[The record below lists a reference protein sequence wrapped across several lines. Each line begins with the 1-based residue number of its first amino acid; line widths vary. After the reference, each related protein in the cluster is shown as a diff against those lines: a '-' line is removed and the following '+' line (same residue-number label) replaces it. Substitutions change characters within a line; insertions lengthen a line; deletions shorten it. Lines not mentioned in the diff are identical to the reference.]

1 MYELFYNLKERPFNL
16 TPDPRFIYFTEKHCE
31 ALANLVYGIRER
43 KGFIV
48 LSGEVGTGKTTL
60 IHALLDTLER
70 TGILSAFIF
79 NPILSGSEFFEY
91 LLADLNLKYDGKSKS
106 QALMKL
112 NSLLLERYRTG
123 QATVLIIDEAQN
135 LSTEMLEEVRL
146 LTNLETASEKLLQ
159 IVLVGQPEL
168 SLKLNSPEL
177 RQLKQ
182 RISLRCTLDP
192 LTAAETTEYIR
203 TRLDIA
209 GLPNQQIFS
218 EASIAEIYR
227 FPGGFPRL
235 VNSICDNALLAGYAC
250 DVQSVGTD
258 IIYEVADD
266 LELDDGSRTLARRPR
281 IPTQVPLA
289 VSVPGNGDGSR
300 SAVVSGPAHRGP
312 VSVPGNGASRAPEVA
327 SGTADGDTESFD
339 MFVQFVDGLKDRKR
353 NAGESV

>member
-1 MYELFYNLKERPFNL
+1 MYEQFYNLRERPFNL

-60 IHALLDTLER
+60 ISALLDTLER

-79 NPILSGSEFFEY
+79 NPVLSASEFFDY
-91 LLADLNLKYDGKSKS
+91 LLADLNLRCDTRSKS
-106 QALMKL
+106 QVLIKL

-135 LSTEMLEEVRL
+135 LSTELLEEIRL

-182 RISLRCTLDP
+182 RISLRCHLDP
-192 LTAAETTEYIR
+192 LTLFETKEYIR
-203 TRLDIA
+203 TRLEIA
-209 GLPNQQIFS
+209 GQPNQQIFPDS
-218 EASIAEIYR
+218 SITEIYR
-227 FPGGFPRL
+227 FSGGIPRL
-235 VNSICDNALLAGYAC
+235 INSICDNALLAGYAC
-250 DVQSVGTD
+250 DSKTVGAKM
-258 IIYEVADD
+258 IYEVADEF
-266 LELDDGSRTLARRPR
+266 ELGDGKRSTVRRGPA
-281 IPTQVPLA
+281 PLA
-289 VSVPGNGDGSR
+289 VGGISATETLNDHAPKSNRNEQR
-300 SAVVSGPAHRGP
+300 SAKSD
-312 VSVPGNGASRAPEVA
+312 S
-327 SGTADGDTESFD
+327 ESID
-339 MFVQFVDGLKDRKR
+339 LFVQFVDKLKDH
-353 NAGESV
+353 SQ